1 MQTILGATG
10 PIGTELAKQLI
21 NYTDKIRLVS
31 RNPKKV
37 NVTDTVLSADL
48 TQPEDV
54 DKAIAGSQIVYLT
67 IGFEY
72 RTAIWKKTWPALME
86 NVIAACKKYNSK
98 LVFFDNVYMYD
109 RDFLSNMTEETPVR
123 PTSKKGAIR
132 AEIAERLLDE
142 TRKGNLTALIARSA
156 DFFGP
161 SNSVLI
167 ETVYKNFKKAKK
179 ANWFADV
186 NKVHNFTFY
195 TDAAKGTAILGNT
208 PEAYNQ
214 VWHLP
219 TDSTQITGK
228 QWIELFALQMN
239 VKPSYMVVP
248 EWLAGIMGIFVPML
262 KELKEMIYQYDRN
275 YFFNSSKFDKA
286 FNYKPLTPD
295 EAVKTMVKS

>member
-1 MQTILGATG
+1 MGATG
-10 PIGTELAKQLI
+10 PIGTETAKQLI

-48 TQPEDV
+48 TNAEDV

-72 RTAIWKKTWPALME
+72 KTAIWKKTWPALME

-98 LVFFDNVYMYD
+98 LVLFDNVYMYD
-109 RDFLSNMTEETPVR
+109 RNFLSNMTEETPVR

-161 SNSVLI
+161 S
-167 ETVYKNFKKAKK
+167 TVYKNFKKGKK

-219 TDSTQITGK
+219 TDNTHITGK
-228 QWIELFALQMN
+228 QWIELFARQMD